1 METIENIEKNPS
13 AEAKPEGSAGGAMR
27 SRGRSRGPRRDDRR
41 PVRGEREKEEFEQK
55 TVDLARVTRVMA
67 GGKRM
72 RFRACVVIG
81 DRKGRVGVGVAKGAD
96 VTLATQK
103 AFNQAKKAVVD
114 VPLVNGTIPHEVY
127 WKEGAAKLLLRPA
140 RTGRGVIAGG
150 ATRIVLELA
159 GVRDIT
165 SKNLGTSNKV
175 NVVKCAIKALE
186 SLKRVER
193 QSKPKLA
200 AEVAPVKPDA
210 APETPAAVV
219 SAEESKRKAP
229 TRKPAVKTEA
239 KPKPAR
245 KPAAKKAE

>member
-1 METIENIEKNPS
+1 MENIENIEKNPS
-13 AEAKPEGSAGGAMR
+13 VEAKSEGATGGAAR
-27 SRGRSRGPRRDDRR
+27 GRGRSRGPRRDDRR
-41 PVRGEREKEEFEQK
+41 PVRGEREKEEFDQK

-103 AFNQAKKAVVD
+103 AFNQAKKVVVD
-114 VPLVNGTIPHEVY
+114 VPLVNGTIPHEIY
-127 WKEGAAKLLLRPA
+127 CKEGAAKLLLRPA
-140 RTGRGVIAGG
+140 RAGRGVIAGG

-165 SKNLGTSNKV
+165 SKNLGTNNKV

-193 QSKPKLA
+193 HAKPKQ
-200 AEVAPVKPDA
+200 
-210 APETPAAVV
+210 AVEAV
-219 SAEESKRKAP
+219 SAEAVVETKSEEPKRKAP
-229 TRKPAVKTEA
+229 ARKPAADKSEA
-239 KPKPAR
+239 KPKQVR